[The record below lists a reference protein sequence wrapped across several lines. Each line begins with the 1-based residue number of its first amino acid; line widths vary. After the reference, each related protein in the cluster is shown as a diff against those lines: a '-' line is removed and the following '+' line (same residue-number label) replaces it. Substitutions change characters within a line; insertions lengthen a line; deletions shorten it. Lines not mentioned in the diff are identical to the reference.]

1 MMMLREGG
9 GAKILCLYVWGGGA
23 LKNRRSQVRGRK
35 SVYRTKGLI
44 T

>member
-9 GAKILCLYVWGGGA
+9 GAKILCLYVRGGA

-35 SVYRTKGLI
+35 SVKRTKGLI

>member
-1 MMMLREGG
+1 MMMLREG
-9 GAKILCLYVWGGGA
+9 GAKILCLYVRGGA